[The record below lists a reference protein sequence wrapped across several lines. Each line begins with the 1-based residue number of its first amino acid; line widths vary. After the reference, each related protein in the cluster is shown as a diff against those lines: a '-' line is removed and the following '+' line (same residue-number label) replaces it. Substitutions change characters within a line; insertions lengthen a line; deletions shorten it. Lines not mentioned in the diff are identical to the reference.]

1 MITKP
6 KSEGGDE
13 GEVGSDIYHFLP
25 PQCLSVPLSTYK
37 IYRLCVCV
45 CESIHRGPQEANSQ
59 IDIREDFQKNTFFQM
74 LNVAWGFSAVGRSL
88 AAAQDSCCE
97 DIDV

>member
-1 MITKP
+1 M
-6 KSEGGDE
+6 
-13 GEVGSDIYHFLP
+13 
-25 PQCLSVPLSTYK
+25 
-37 IYRLCVCV
+37 CVYV
-45 CESIHRGPQEANSQ
+45 NPYTGGPQEANSQ

-97 DIDV
+97 DIDVWSQGVLL